1 MVNEETGMS
10 SLRDLLGEDRS
21 APEERAV
28 RAIER
33 VSSSLRDVLLAGS
46 ESVSEDE
53 NRLKER
59 STLRDVLLS
68 GAEKEPEESKEES
81 KEESPEKNETT
92 LESALES
99 LQDTLEKIMGAQTS
113 ELAKM
118 TKTIVDIGK
127 HLENDKP
134 VSKIKVRNI
143 ERSRSG
149 RMKDVDLI
157 VERDDE

>member
-68 GAEKEPEESKEES
+68 GAEKEPEES